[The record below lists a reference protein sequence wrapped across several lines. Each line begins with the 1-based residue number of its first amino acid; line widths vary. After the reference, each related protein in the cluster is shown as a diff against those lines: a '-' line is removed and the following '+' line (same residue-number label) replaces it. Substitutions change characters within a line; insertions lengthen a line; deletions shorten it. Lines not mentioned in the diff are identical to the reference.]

1 MINSTAFDGQ
11 GQWNELFYALKWLI
25 DLFIS

>member
-11 GQWNELFYALKWLI
+11 GQLKELFYALKWLI
-25 DLFIS
+25 DLFIF